1 MSISHVHIA
10 LDALDRYS
18 NLKHYLEAH
27 DGKAIF
33 PALFTVVGE
42 LVAATLVS
50 SRYGISWALL
60 TTDDPCGKIH
70 DYFKESQ
77 ARNVGL
83 ACRHNAARG
92 YYVGCISTYGKIVSV
107 GPTPSAS
114 RLAIVRTDD
123 GFSRRVEILDS
134 GYRER
139 GSQHYE
145 QQLNTG

>member
-10 LDALDRYS
+10 LDTLDRYS
-18 NLKHYLEAH
+18 NLKHYLDAH

-33 PALFTVVGE
+33 PALFTMVGE

-60 TTDDPCGKIH
+60 ATDDPCGKIN
-70 DYFKESQ
+70 DYFRESR
-77 ARNVGL
+77 ACNVDL

-92 YYVGCISTYGKIVSV
+92 YYVGCVSTYGKIVSV

-114 RLAIVRTDD
+114 RLAIVRIDD

-134 GYRER
+134 GFQER
-139 GSQHYE
+139 SSRHT
-145 QQLNTG
+145 NNN